1 MESDPALYTPD
12 THVSSHLWQEEG
24 VERGGGEMSTLTLK
38 AKACT
43 PSAYR
48 WGAVLVSTASDAALI
63 VYPVHLLCKEL
74 ICMVSC
80 NCFHKGLK
88 VL

>member
-1 MESDPALYTPD
+1 LFSEAQSVGTTTLKQLLRGMESDPALYTPD
-12 THVSSHLWQEEG
+12 THVSSHLWQEEW

-48 WGAVLVSTASDAALI
+48 
-63 VYPVHLLCKEL
+63 
-74 ICMVSC
+74 
-80 NCFHKGLK
+80 
-88 VL
+88 